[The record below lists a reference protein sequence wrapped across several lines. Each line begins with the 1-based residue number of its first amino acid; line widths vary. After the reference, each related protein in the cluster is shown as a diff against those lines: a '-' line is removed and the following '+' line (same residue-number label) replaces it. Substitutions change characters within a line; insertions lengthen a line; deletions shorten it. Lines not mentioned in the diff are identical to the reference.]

1 MRFCPKNPSAMIL
14 LMSACVVLSLE
25 ENKTDLSANPQQ
37 SNLPQSPSYI
47 LEPHSTSTRKTLF
60 PGLKNRRKYHPEKSH
75 NLGVKAATT
84 TQQLNVMDRSRW
96 TEYNT
101 KLNNSLCNQ
110 RNRTTRGPLR
120 NKRGCLIKFIKCKF
134 LNTPTV
140 TKCKNVNYVRYLG
153 VRVIHT
159 HFSHTIYLSYTC
171 SPDLTF
177 DKNYLN
183 IITFSYRAV

>member
-25 ENKTDLSANPQQ
+25 ENKTDLSTNPQQ
-37 SNLPQSPSYI
+37 SNLPPSPSYM
-47 LEPHSTSTRKTLF
+47 LEPHSTTRKTLF
-60 PGLKNRRKYHPEKSH
+60 PGLKNRRKYPQKSH
-75 NLGVKAATT
+75 NLGVKAATA
-84 TQQLNVMDRSRW
+84 TQLLNVMDRSRW

-159 HFSHTIYLSYTC
+159 YYLPILYVQSRL
-171 SPDLTF
+171 DF
-177 DKNYLN
+177 
-183 IITFSYRAV
+183 